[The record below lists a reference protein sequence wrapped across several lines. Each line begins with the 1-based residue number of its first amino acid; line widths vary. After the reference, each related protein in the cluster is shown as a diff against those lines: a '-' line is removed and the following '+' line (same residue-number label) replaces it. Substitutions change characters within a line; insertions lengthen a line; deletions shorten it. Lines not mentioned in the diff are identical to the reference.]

1 MAKQPNYLAE
11 LDDYILE
18 QTGADNWEMVISSFK
33 ALTKK
38 EIKGILDSYLT
49 QDNNSLAND
58 IYKRMKDV

>member
-1 MAKQPNYLAE
+1 MTKPNYLEE

-18 QTGADNWEMVISSFK
+18 QSGADSWEMVISSFK
-33 ALTKK
+33 GLTKK

>member
-1 MAKQPNYLAE
+1 MTKQPNYLVE

-33 ALTKK
+33 GLTKK